1 MTVMKYVRW
10 RIPQKVSS
18 PPRDGLLASAFFHTL
33 AGVFSKILPH
43 ANPDFDSR
51 LAEVSEWWIETDDAG
66 VPLREIAFD
75 ANGLAIFGLPFGTNY
90 GYLTDSNMNFSDLA
104 NESAIEAAFE
114 DQWQT
119 ANRQSSQAQ
128 QPRS

>member
-1 MTVMKYVRW
+1 MKYVRW

-18 PPRDGLLASAFFHTL
+18 PPRDGLLESTLFHAL
-33 AGVFSKILPH
+33 AGVLTKILPR

-51 LAEVSEWWIETDDAG
+51 LAEASEWWIETDDAG
-66 VPLREIAFD
+66 APMREIAFD
-75 ANGLAIFGLPFGTNY
+75 ANGLAIFGMPFGTNY

-119 ANRQSSQAQ
+119 ATRQSSPAQ